1 MLLLNPLNP
10 FNFRETVLTPLPDLN
25 AANSTGYLFCR
36 LKELKKTM
44 LKKIIEILCRI
55 IMHQTSK

>member
-1 MLLLNPLNP
+1 MLFLTPLNP
-10 FNFRETVLTPLPDLN
+10 FNFRETVLTPDLN

-36 LKELKKTM
+36 LKELKKAM